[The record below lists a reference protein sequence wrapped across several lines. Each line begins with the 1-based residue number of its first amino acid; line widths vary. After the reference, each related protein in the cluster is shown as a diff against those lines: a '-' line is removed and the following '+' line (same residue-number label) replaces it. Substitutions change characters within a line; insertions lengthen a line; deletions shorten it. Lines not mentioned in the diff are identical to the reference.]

1 MATPYSSPD
10 LYFRLQPV
18 ESHNWE
24 LAGQV
29 LMAKQQ
35 KYDANLAQIENLV
48 QQYVGLDIANKD
60 AKNHLYNNLKTL
72 TSEVDRIASTEDLSN
87 SNATKNITSYIGQ
100 AIDATTI
107 NAVNTTRMK
116 RQYDATWDEIR
127 NKKPELYNNINK
139 AFGESGWEE
148 YVNADKDADVS
159 QYVKHG
165 FAVIPYVDIKGMTD
179 KTMMEYMKLAKDREY
194 SVPIQVQK
202 GVDDKGNPI
211 YETVGFKEYV
221 ETGLNPAVVRN
232 MMQAQLT
239 PEVKQQMAIN
249 AWSNYGEFK
258 GEGAINLKKDYTN
271 YMDSMIEDAENS
283 ISKMELKLTEYG
295 KGSDEEKKIKKD
307 LSDYRTEIGSLKDR
321 KVSTLA
327 SIDNGNFMNAGLEIE
342 SGRFVKQGV
351 GIFGSFYNTYFKGTK
366 ANEIFWKQMDLDQ
379 RQYEFNENLKLKKAE
394 YDLKVDELE
403 YKKEK
408 DLKDEQAFL
417 NTGVTYGAPKQEQDG
432 TAKSSESENVQN
444 VLDLKKASNNI
455 TNDWIKTIDD
465 VIKQEDDSVVKT
477 SAVALR
483 DVYAKELGL
492 KKGTYEN
499 KSITDLRN
507 SYDKYNDKLNKILIE
522 DVGVS
527 SPLSSL
533 NTPNGGNR
541 AQALSEANSRYK
553 TAYSSVNKIR
563 TDERNAVFTDDV
575 VKEVLSSKN
584 DAVVM
589 VNRGGKMVVEKA
601 KDAFKPY
608 INADGSW
615 KSSTTQAQKDAIKRR
630 IQETETVQRLTQIAN
645 LSRGSEENVRKA
657 IESAGLNTN
666 DFTIKKSVE
675 SVRVD
680 GDYLGTSKTENRTV
694 YKAVPKKGSVLYE
707 AYNLDNKSK
716 QTLFNNNWF
725 GENTNIARDSVF
737 SDKIEANRKSARQQA
752 IERHD
757 KIRNSRTA
765 EVMEA
770 TVASKL
776 ANGKPNPMFSEVA
789 NKFNSEKGEFI
800 SFEAGNTISALP
812 NADGSYTFRATVK
825 STKKGEENRTVT
837 MKLTAEEVARSMP
850 TFYNQT
856 TAGSKPSM
864 PINTYEK
871 IGTKKKKVANL
882 SYFRDTEYQQALN
895 ITGNPNTAFAMTPNG
910 AINMIQS
917 VDPIAYQGLSNV
929 FENFGQ
935 KIKEKVS
942 NMNGKYDLSYGFSSD
957 MNSAEVTLMT
967 KDGKPIFTINK
978 ALDAN
983 GSMDSTVKDVE
994 YTPALVINQMIS
1006 ELISL
1011 NYYRTNGDYD
1021 NSAWKLLMGD
1031 MKRK

>member
-1 MATPYSSPD
+1 
-10 LYFRLQPV
+10 
-18 ESHNWE
+18 
-24 LAGQV
+24 
-29 LMAKQQ
+29 MAKQQ

-72 TSEVDRIASTEDLSN
+72 TSEVDRIASSEDLSN

-100 AIDATTI
+100 AIDTTTI

-127 NKKPELYNNINK
+127 QKKPELYNNRNK

-202 GVDDKGNPI
+202 GVDDKGNPV

-307 LSDYRTEIGSLKDR
+307 LSDYRTEIGGLKDR

-366 ANEIFWKQMDLDQ
+366 ANEIFWKQMDLEQ
-379 RQYEFNENLKLKKAE
+379 KQYEFSENLKLRKAE
-394 YDLKVDELE
+394 YDLSVDELE

-417 NTGVTYGAPKQEQDG
+417 NTGVTYGAPAQEQEG

-444 VLDLKKASNNI
+444 VFDLKKATNNI
-455 TNDWIKTIDD
+455 TNDWVKTIDD

-507 SYDKYNDKLNKILIE
+507 SYDKYNAKLNKILIE

-553 TAYSSVNKIR
+553 TAYSSINKIR

-615 KSSTTQAQKDAIKRR
+615 KSSTTQAQKDAIKGR
-630 IQETETVQRLTQIAN
+630 IQETETVQKIGTIRQKDGSI
-645 LSRGSEENVRKA
+645 RGNPGLVTSNIRN
-657 IESAGLNTN
+657 AGLDID
-666 DFTIKKSVE
+666 DFNIVTHPSSGAI
-675 SVRVD
+675 
-680 GDYLGTSKTENRTV
+680 TAT
-694 YKAVPKKGSVLYE
+694 PKKGTE
-707 AYNLDNKSK
+707 AYRILNSVTIIDEASKRRLD
-716 QTLFNNNWF
+716 NNNWV

-737 SDKIEANRKSARQQA
+737 SDKIEANRKSARQEA
-752 IERHD
+752 VNRHD

-825 STKKGEENRTVT
+825 STKKGEENKTVT

-856 TAGSKPSM
+856 TAGSKPAM
-864 PINTYEK
+864 PVHTYEK

-882 SYFRDTEYQQALN
+882 SYFGDTEYQQALN

-917 VDPIAYQGLSNV
+917 VDPVAYQGLSNV

>member
-1 MATPYSSPD
+1 
-10 LYFRLQPV
+10 
-18 ESHNWE
+18 
-24 LAGQV
+24 
-29 LMAKQQ
+29 MAKQQ

-72 TSEVDRIASTEDLSN
+72 TSEVDRIASSEDLSN

-100 AIDATTI
+100 AIDTTTI

-139 AFGESGWEE
+139 AFGEAGWGD

-202 GVDDKGNPI
+202 GVDDKGNPV

-283 ISKMELKLTEYG
+283 VSKMELKLTEYG

-307 LSDYRTEIGSLKDR
+307 LSDYRTEIGGLKDR

-366 ANEIFWKQMDLDQ
+366 ANEIFWKQMDLEQ
-379 RQYEFNENLKLKKAE
+379 KQYEFNENLKLKKAE

-408 DLKDEQAFL
+408 DLRDEQAFL
-417 NTGVTYGAPKQEQDG
+417 NTGVTYGAPAQEQEG
-432 TAKSSESENVQN
+432 TAESSESENVQN
-444 VLDLKKASNNI
+444 VFDLKKATNNI
-455 TNDWIKTIDD
+455 TNDWVKTIDD

-507 SYDKYNDKLNKILIE
+507 SYDKYSDKLNKILIE

-553 TAYSSVNKIR
+553 TAYSSINKIR

-615 KSSTTQAQKDAIKRR
+615 KSSTTQAQKDAIRGR
-630 IQETETVQRLTQIAN
+630 IQDTEKAQKFRALMN
-645 LSRGSEENVRKA
+645 LSGTSEDFVKGQ
-657 IESAGLNTN
+657 IKSYGLDPS
-666 DFTIKKSVE
+666 DFIIKKEDNVNAYGS
-675 SVRVD
+675 
-680 GDYLGTSKTENRTV
+680 T
-694 YKAVPKKGSVLYE
+694 YKAAPRNGSAYDEYQKLSINDKKTVS
-707 AYNLDNKSK
+707 
-716 QTLFNNNWF
+716 NNNWF

-737 SDKIEANRKSARQQA
+737 SDKIEANRKSARQDA
-752 IERHD
+752 VSRHD

-825 STKKGEENRTVT
+825 STKKGEENKTVT

-850 TFYNQT
+850 TFYNKT
-856 TAGSKPSM
+856 TASSKPAM
-864 PINTYEK
+864 PVHTYEK

-882 SYFRDTEYQQALN
+882 SYFGDTEYQQALN

-917 VDPIAYQGLSNV
+917 VDPVAYQGLSNV

>member
-1 MATPYSSPD
+1 
-10 LYFRLQPV
+10 
-18 ESHNWE
+18 
-24 LAGQV
+24 
-29 LMAKQQ
+29 MAKQQ

-72 TSEVDRIASTEDLSN
+72 TSEVDRIASSEDLSN

-100 AIDATTI
+100 AIDTTTI

-139 AFGESGWEE
+139 AFGEAGWED

-202 GVDDKGNPI
+202 GVDDKGNPV

-258 GEGAINLKKDYTN
+258 GEGAINLKKDYAN
-271 YMDSMIEDAENS
+271 YMDSMIEDAEDS
-283 ISKMELKLTEYG
+283 ISKMELKITEYG

-366 ANEIFWKQMDLDQ
+366 ANEIFWKQMDLEQ
-379 RQYEFNENLKLKKAE
+379 KQYEFSENLKLKKAE
-394 YDLKVDELE
+394 YDLKVDEFDLKVDEFE

-408 DLKDEQAFL
+408 DLRDEQAFL
-417 NTGVTYGAPKQEQDG
+417 NTGVTYGAPTQEQEG
-432 TAKSSESENVQN
+432 TAKSSETENVQN
-444 VLDLKKASNNI
+444 VIDLKKASNNI
-455 TNDWIKTIDD
+455 TNDWVKTIDD

-615 KSSTTQAQKDAIKRR
+615 KSSTTQAQKDAIKGR
-630 IQETETVQRLTQIAN
+630 IQDTESLQEIGTI
-645 LSRGSEENVRKA
+645 VRKDGS
-657 IESAGLNTN
+657 IKGESGLVTRNIRNAGLNID
-666 DFTIKKSVE
+666 DFNIVNHPSV
-675 SVRVD
+675 
-680 GDYLGTSKTENRTV
+680 GAFTAT
-694 YKAVPKKGSVLYE
+694 PKKGTE
-707 AYNLDNKSK
+707 AYRILNSVTTIDEASKRRLD
-716 QTLFNNNWF
+716 NNNWF

-737 SDKIEANRKSARQQA
+737 SDKIEANRQSARQQA

-757 KIRNSRTA
+757 KIRNSRTV

-770 TVASKL
+770 TVSSKL
-776 ANGKPNPMFSEVA
+776 ANGKQNPMFSEVA

-850 TFYNQT
+850 TFYSQT
-856 TAGSKPSM
+856 TAGSKPAM
-864 PINTYEK
+864 PVHTYEK

-882 SYFRDTEYQQALN
+882 SYFGDTEYQQALN

-917 VDPIAYQGLSNV
+917 VDPVAYQGLSNV

>member
-1 MATPYSSPD
+1 
-10 LYFRLQPV
+10 
-18 ESHNWE
+18 
-24 LAGQV
+24 
-29 LMAKQQ
+29 MAKQQ

-72 TSEVDRIASTEDLSN
+72 TSEVDRIASSEDLSN

-139 AFGESGWEE
+139 AFGEAGWEE

-202 GVDDKGNPI
+202 GVDDKGNPV

-307 LSDYRTEIGSLKDR
+307 LSDYRTEIGGLKDR

-366 ANEIFWKQMDLDQ
+366 ANEIFWKQMDLEQ
-379 RQYEFNENLKLKKAE
+379 RQYEFSENLKLRKAE
-394 YDLKVDELE
+394 YDLSVDDLE
-403 YKKEK
+403 FRKEK
-408 DLKDEQAFL
+408 ALKDEQAFL

-444 VLDLKKASNNI
+444 VIDLKNASNNI
-455 TNDWIKTIDD
+455 TNDWVKTIDD

-507 SYDKYNDKLNKILIE
+507 SYDKYNNKLNKILIE

-553 TAYSSVNKIR
+553 TTYSSINKIR

-615 KSSTTQAQKDAIKRR
+615 KSSTTQAQKDAIKGR
-630 IQETETVQRLTQIAN
+630 IQDTESLQKIGTIVQKD
-645 LSRGSEENVRKA
+645 GSIKGNSGLVTSNIRN
-657 IESAGLNTN
+657 AGLNID
-666 DFTIKKSVE
+666 DFNIVNHPS
-675 SVRVD
+675 S
-680 GDYLGTSKTENRTV
+680 G
-694 YKAVPKKGSVLYE
+694 AVTATPKKGTE
-707 AYNLDNKSK
+707 AYRILNSVTTIDEASKRRLD
-716 QTLFNNNWF
+716 NNNWV
-725 GENTNIARDSVF
+725 GENTNIARDNVF
-737 SDKIEANRKSARQQA
+737 SDKIKANRQSARQQA

-850 TFYNQT
+850 TFYSQT
-856 TAGSKPSM
+856 TAGSKPAM
-864 PINTYEK
+864 PIHTYEK

-882 SYFRDTEYQQALN
+882 SYFGDTEYQQALN

-917 VDPIAYQGLSNV
+917 VDPVAYQGLSNV

>member
-72 TSEVDRIASTEDLSN
+72 TSEVDRIASSEDLSN

-127 NKKPELYNNINK
+127 NKKPELYNNNNK
-139 AFGESGWEE
+139 SFGEAGWED

-165 FAVIPYVDIKGMTD
+165 FSVIPYVDIKGMTD

-202 GVDDKGNPI
+202 GVDDKGNPV

-307 LSDYRTEIGSLKDR
+307 LSDYRTEIGGLKDR

-366 ANEIFWKQMDLDQ
+366 ANEIFWKQMDLEQ
-379 RQYEFNENLKLKKAE
+379 KQYEFSENLKLKKDE
-394 YDLKVDELE
+394 YDLKVDEFE

-408 DLKDEQAFL
+408 ALKDEQAFL
-417 NTGVTYGAPKQEQDG
+417 NTGVTYGAPAQEQEG
-432 TAKSSESENVQN
+432 TVKSSETENVQN
-444 VLDLKKASNNI
+444 VIDLKNATNNI
-455 TNDWIKTIDD
+455 TNDWVKTIDD

-507 SYDKYNDKLNKILIE
+507 SYDKYNNKLNKILIE

-553 TAYSSVNKIR
+553 TAYSSINKIR

-615 KSSTTQAQKDAIKRR
+615 KSSTTQAQKDAIKGR
-630 IQETETVQRLTQIAN
+630 IQDTESLQKIGAIVQKD
-645 LSRGSEENVRKA
+645 GSIKGNSGLVTSNIRN
-657 IESAGLNTN
+657 AGLSID
-666 DFTIKKSVE
+666 DFNIVNHPS
-675 SVRVD
+675 S
-680 GDYLGTSKTENRTV
+680 G
-694 YKAVPKKGSVLYE
+694 AVTATPKKGTE
-707 AYNLDNKSK
+707 AYRILNSVTTIDEASKRRLD
-716 QTLFNNNWF
+716 NNNWV

-737 SDKIEANRKSARQQA
+737 SDKIEANRKSARQDA
-752 IERHD
+752 VNRHD

-856 TAGSKPSM
+856 TAGSKPAM
-864 PINTYEK
+864 PIHTYEK

-882 SYFRDTEYQQALN
+882 SYFGDTEYQQALN

-917 VDPIAYQGLSNV
+917 VDPVAYQGLSNV

>member
-1 MATPYSSPD
+1 
-10 LYFRLQPV
+10 
-18 ESHNWE
+18 
-24 LAGQV
+24 
-29 LMAKQQ
+29 MAKQQ

-72 TSEVDRIASTEDLSN
+72 TSEVDRIASSEDLSN
-87 SNATKNITSYIGQ
+87 SNVTKNITSYIGQ
-100 AIDATTI
+100 AIDTTTI

-127 NKKPELYNNINK
+127 QKKPELYNNINK

-202 GVDDKGNPI
+202 GVDDKGNPV

-366 ANEIFWKQMDLDQ
+366 ANEIFWKQMDLEQ
-379 RQYEFNENLKLKKAE
+379 KQYEFSENLKLRKAE
-394 YDLKVDELE
+394 YDLSVDDLE
-403 YKKEK
+403 FRKEK
-408 DLKDEQAFL
+408 ALKDEQAFL
-417 NTGVTYGAPKQEQDG
+417 NTGVTYGAPAQEQDG

-455 TNDWIKTIDD
+455 TNDWVKTIDD

-507 SYDKYNDKLNKILIE
+507 SYDKYNAKLNKILIE

-615 KSSTTQAQKDAIKRR
+615 KSSTTQAQKDAIKGR
-630 IQETETVQRLTQIAN
+630 IQETEAVQ
-645 LSRGSEENVRKA
+645 
-657 IESAGLNTN
+657 
-666 DFTIKKSVE
+666 
-675 SVRVD
+675 
-680 GDYLGTSKTENRTV
+680 
-694 YKAVPKKGSVLYE
+694 
-707 AYNLDNKSK
+707 
-716 QTLFNNNWF
+716 
-725 GENTNIARDSVF
+725 
-737 SDKIEANRKSARQQA
+737 
-752 IERHD
+752 
-757 KIRNSRTA
+757 
-765 EVMEA
+765 
-770 TVASKL
+770 
-776 ANGKPNPMFSEVA
+776 
-789 NKFNSEKGEFI
+789 
-800 SFEAGNTISALP
+800 
-812 NADGSYTFRATVK
+812 
-825 STKKGEENRTVT
+825 
-837 MKLTAEEVARSMP
+837 
-850 TFYNQT
+850 
-856 TAGSKPSM
+856 
-864 PINTYEK
+864 K
-871 IGTKKKKVANL
+871 IGNCLT
-882 SYFRDTEYQQALN
+882 S
-895 ITGNPNTAFAMTPNG
+895 
-910 AINMIQS
+910 
-917 VDPIAYQGLSNV
+917 
-929 FENFGQ
+929 
-935 KIKEKVS
+935 
-942 NMNGKYDLSYGFSSD
+942 
-957 MNSAEVTLMT
+957 
-967 KDGKPIFTINK
+967 
-978 ALDAN
+978 
-983 GSMDSTVKDVE
+983 
-994 YTPALVINQMIS
+994 
-1006 ELISL
+1006 
-1011 NYYRTNGDYD
+1011 
-1021 NSAWKLLMGD
+1021 
-1031 MKRK
+1031 

>member
-1 MATPYSSPD
+1 
-10 LYFRLQPV
+10 
-18 ESHNWE
+18 
-24 LAGQV
+24 
-29 LMAKQQ
+29 MAKQQ

-72 TSEVDRIASTEDLSN
+72 TSEVDRIASSEDLSN

-202 GVDDKGNPI
+202 GVDDKGNPV

-307 LSDYRTEIGSLKDR
+307 LSDYRTEIGGLKDR

-366 ANEIFWKQMDLDQ
+366 ANEIFWKQMDLEQ
-379 RQYEFNENLKLKKAE
+379 KQYEFSENLKLRKAE
-394 YDLKVDELE
+394 YDLGVEDLE
-403 YKKEK
+403 FRKEK
-408 DLKDEQAFL
+408 ALKDEQAFL
-417 NTGVTYGAPKQEQDG
+417 NTGVTYGAPAQEQEG

-444 VLDLKKASNNI
+444 VFDLKKATNNI
-455 TNDWIKTIDD
+455 TNDWVKTIDD

-507 SYDKYNDKLNKILIE
+507 SYDKYSDKLNKILIE

-553 TAYSSVNKIR
+553 TAYSSINKIR
-563 TDERNAVFTDDV
+563 TDERNAVFTDGV

-615 KSSTTQAQKDAIKRR
+615 KSSTTQAQKDAIRGR
-630 IQETETVQRLTQIAN
+630 IQDTEKVQRDG
-645 LSRGSEENVRKA
+645 RGYISGSINQVINK
-657 IESAGLNTN
+657 IESKGYKEGDFNFTRNGNTVIA
-666 DFTIKKSVE
+666 T
-675 SVRVD
+675 
-680 GDYLGTSKTENRTV
+680 
-694 YKAVPKKGSVLYE
+694 PKKGTQ
-707 AYNLDNKSK
+707 AYKDSEEVGALSREDREK
-716 QTLFNNNWF
+716 LFNNNWF

-737 SDKIEANRKSARQQA
+737 SDKIEANRKSARQDA
-752 IERHD
+752 VSRHD

-776 ANGKPNPMFSEVA
+776 DNGKSNPMFSEVA

-825 STKKGEENRTVT
+825 STKKGEENKTVT

-856 TAGSKPSM
+856 TAGSKPAM
-864 PINTYEK
+864 PVHTYEK

-882 SYFRDTEYQQALN
+882 SYFGDTEYQQALN

-917 VDPIAYQGLSNV
+917 VDPVAYQGLSNV

>member
-72 TSEVDRIASTEDLSN
+72 TSEVDRIASSEDLSN

-100 AIDATTI
+100 AIDTTTI

-127 NKKPELYNNINK
+127 QKKPELYNNRNK

-283 ISKMELKLTEYG
+283 ISKIELKLTEYG

-366 ANEIFWKQMDLDQ
+366 ANEIFWKQMDLEQ
-379 RQYEFNENLKLKKAE
+379 KQYEFSENLKLKKAE
-394 YDLKVDELE
+394 YDLKVDDLE
-403 YKKEK
+403 FRKEK
-408 DLKDEQAFL
+408 ALKDEQAFL

-455 TNDWIKTIDD
+455 TNDWVKTIDD

-507 SYDKYNDKLNKILIE
+507 SYDRYNDKLNKILIE

-553 TAYSSVNKIR
+553 TAYSSINKIR

-601 KDAFKPY
+601 KDAFKDFV
-608 INADGSW
+608 NSDGSW
-615 KSSTTQAQKDAIKRR
+615 KPTTTEAQKDAIRGR
-630 IQETETVQRLTQIAN
+630 IQDTEKVQEFRTLMN
-645 LSRGSEENVRKA
+645 LSGTSEDFVKGQ
-657 IESAGLNTN
+657 IKSYGLNPS
-666 DFTIKKSVE
+666 DFIIKKEDNVNAYGS
-675 SVRVD
+675 
-680 GDYLGTSKTENRTV
+680 T
-694 YKAVPKKGSVLYE
+694 YKAVPRNGTAYDEYQKLSINDKKTVS
-707 AYNLDNKSK
+707 
-716 QTLFNNNWF
+716 NNNWF
-725 GENTNIARDSVF
+725 GEDTNIARDSVF
-737 SDKIEANRKSARQQA
+737 SDKIKANRQSARQEA
-752 IERHD
+752 ASRHD

-800 SFEAGNTISALP
+800 SFGAGNTISALP

-837 MKLTAEEVARSMP
+837 MKLTVEEVARSMP
-850 TFYNQT
+850 TFYSQT
-856 TAGSKPSM
+856 TAGSKPAM
-864 PINTYEK
+864 PIHTYEK

-882 SYFRDTEYQQALN
+882 SYFGDTEYQQALN

-917 VDPIAYQGLSNV
+917 VDPVAYQGLSNV

>member
-1 MATPYSSPD
+1 
-10 LYFRLQPV
+10 
-18 ESHNWE
+18 
-24 LAGQV
+24 
-29 LMAKQQ
+29 MAKQQ

-72 TSEVDRIASTEDLSN
+72 TSEVDRIASSEDLSN

-100 AIDATTI
+100 AIDTTTI

-127 NKKPELYNNINK
+127 NKKPELYNNRNK

-202 GVDDKGNPI
+202 GVDDKGNPV

-307 LSDYRTEIGSLKDR
+307 LSDYRTEIGGLKDR

-366 ANEIFWKQMDLDQ
+366 ANEIFWKQMDLEQ
-379 RQYEFNENLKLKKAE
+379 KQYEFSENLKLRKAE
-394 YDLKVDELE
+394 YDLSVDDLE
-403 YKKEK
+403 FRKEK
-408 DLKDEQAFL
+408 ALKDEQAFL
-417 NTGVTYGAPKQEQDG
+417 NTGVTYGAPAQEQDG

-444 VLDLKKASNNI
+444 VFDLKKATNNI
-455 TNDWIKTIDD
+455 TNDWVKTIDD

-507 SYDKYNDKLNKILIE
+507 SYDKYSDKLNKILIE

-553 TAYSSVNKIR
+553 TAYSSINKIR
-563 TDERNAVFTDDV
+563 TDERNAVFTDGV

-589 VNRGGKMVVEKA
+589 VNRDGKMVVEKA

-608 INADGSW
+608 IKADGSW
-615 KSSTTQAQKDAIKRR
+615 KSSTTQAQKDAIKGR
-630 IQETETVQRLTQIAN
+630 IQDTEALQKIGTIRQKD
-645 LSRGSEENVRKA
+645 GSIKGNSGLVTSNIRN
-657 IESAGLNTN
+657 AGLDIG
-666 DFTIKKSVE
+666 DFNIVTHPSSGAI
-675 SVRVD
+675 
-680 GDYLGTSKTENRTV
+680 TAT
-694 YKAVPKKGSVLYE
+694 PKKGTE
-707 AYNLDNKSK
+707 AYRILNSVTTIDEASKRRLD
-716 QTLFNNNWF
+716 NNNWV

-737 SDKIEANRKSARQQA
+737 SDKIEANRKSARQDA
-752 IERHD
+752 VSRHD

-825 STKKGEENRTVT
+825 STKKGEENKTVT
-837 MKLTAEEVARSMP
+837 MKITAEEVARSMP
-850 TFYNQT
+850 TFYSQT
-856 TAGSKPSM
+856 TAGSKPAM
-864 PINTYEK
+864 PVHTYEK

-882 SYFRDTEYQQALN
+882 SYFGDTEYQQALN

-917 VDPIAYQGLSNV
+917 VDPVAYQGLSNV

>member
-1 MATPYSSPD
+1 
-10 LYFRLQPV
+10 
-18 ESHNWE
+18 
-24 LAGQV
+24 
-29 LMAKQQ
+29 MAKQQ

-139 AFGESGWEE
+139 AFGEAGWEE

-202 GVDDKGNPI
+202 GVDDKGNPV

-307 LSDYRTEIGSLKDR
+307 LSDYRTEIGGLKDR

-342 SGRFVKQGV
+342 SGRFIKQGV

-366 ANEIFWKQMDLDQ
+366 ANEIFWKQMDLEQ
-379 RQYEFNENLKLKKAE
+379 RQYEFSENLKLRKAE
-394 YDLKVDELE
+394 YDLSVDDLE
-403 YKKEK
+403 FRKEK
-408 DLKDEQAFL
+408 ALKDEQAFL

-444 VLDLKKASNNI
+444 VIDLKNASNNI
-455 TNDWIKTIDD
+455 TNDWVKTIDD

-507 SYDKYNDKLNKILIE
+507 SYDKYNNKLNKILIE

-553 TAYSSVNKIR
+553 TAYSSINKIR

-615 KSSTTQAQKDAIKRR
+615 KSSTTQAQKDAIKGR
-630 IQETETVQRLTQIAN
+630 IQDTESLQKIGTIVQKD
-645 LSRGSEENVRKA
+645 GSIKGNSGLVTSNIRN
-657 IESAGLNTN
+657 AGLNID
-666 DFTIKKSVE
+666 DFNIVNHPS
-675 SVRVD
+675 S
-680 GDYLGTSKTENRTV
+680 G
-694 YKAVPKKGSVLYE
+694 AVTATPKKGTE
-707 AYNLDNKSK
+707 AYRILNSVTTIDEASKRRLD
-716 QTLFNNNWF
+716 NNNWV
-725 GENTNIARDSVF
+725 GENTNIARDNVF
-737 SDKIEANRKSARQQA
+737 SDKIKANRQSARQQA

-850 TFYNQT
+850 TFYSQT
-856 TAGSKPSM
+856 TAGSKPAM
-864 PINTYEK
+864 PIHTYEK

-882 SYFRDTEYQQALN
+882 SYFGDTEYQQALN

-917 VDPIAYQGLSNV
+917 VDPVAYQGLSNV

>member
-87 SNATKNITSYIGQ
+87 NNATKNITSYIGQ

-127 NKKPELYNNINK
+127 NKKPELYNNKNK
-139 AFGESGWEE
+139 AFGEAGWEE

-202 GVDDKGNPI
+202 GVDDKGNPV

-307 LSDYRTEIGSLKDR
+307 LSDYRTEIGGLKDR

-366 ANEIFWKQMDLDQ
+366 ANEIFWKQMDLEQ
-379 RQYEFNENLKLKKAE
+379 KQYEFSENLKLRKAE
-394 YDLKVDELE
+394 YDLSVDDLE
-403 YKKEK
+403 FRKEK
-408 DLKDEQAFL
+408 ALKDEQAFL
-417 NTGVTYGAPKQEQDG
+417 NTGVTYGAPAQEQEG
-432 TAKSSESENVQN
+432 TVKSSETENVQN
-444 VLDLKKASNNI
+444 VIDLKNATNNI
-455 TNDWIKTIDD
+455 TNDWVKTIDD

-553 TAYSSVNKIR
+553 TAYSSINKIR

-615 KSSTTQAQKDAIKRR
+615 KSSTTQAQKDAIKGR
-630 IQETETVQRLTQIAN
+630 IQDTESLQKIGAIVQKD
-645 LSRGSEENVRKA
+645 GSIKGNSGLVTSNIRN
-657 IESAGLNTN
+657 AGLSID
-666 DFTIKKSVE
+666 DFNIVNHPS
-675 SVRVD
+675 S
-680 GDYLGTSKTENRTV
+680 G
-694 YKAVPKKGSVLYE
+694 AVTATPKKGTE
-707 AYNLDNKSK
+707 AYRILNSVTTIDEASKRRLD
-716 QTLFNNNWF
+716 NNNWF

-737 SDKIEANRKSARQQA
+737 SDKIEANRKSARQDA
-752 IERHD
+752 VNRHD

-856 TAGSKPSM
+856 TVGSKPAM
-864 PINTYEK
+864 PVHTYEK

-882 SYFRDTEYQQALN
+882 SYFGDTEYQQALN

-917 VDPIAYQGLSNV
+917 VDPVAYQGLSNV

>member
-72 TSEVDRIASTEDLSN
+72 TSEVDRIASSEDLSN

-127 NKKPELYNNINK
+127 NKKPELYNNNNK
-139 AFGESGWEE
+139 AFGEAGWED

-159 QYVKHG
+159 QYVKNG
-165 FAVIPYVDIKGMTD
+165 FSVIPYVDIKGMTD

-202 GVDDKGNPI
+202 GVDDKGNPV

-307 LSDYRTEIGSLKDR
+307 LSDYRTEIGGLKDR

-366 ANEIFWKQMDLDQ
+366 ANEIFWKQMDLEQ
-379 RQYEFNENLKLKKAE
+379 KQYEFSENLKLRKAE
-394 YDLKVDELE
+394 YDLSVDDLE
-403 YKKEK
+403 FRKEK
-408 DLKDEQAFL
+408 ALKDEQAFL
-417 NTGVTYGAPKQEQDG
+417 NTGVTYGAPAQEQEG

-444 VLDLKKASNNI
+444 VFDLKKATNNI
-455 TNDWIKTIDD
+455 TNDWVKTIDD

-507 SYDKYNDKLNKILIE
+507 SYDRYNDKLNKILIE

-615 KSSTTQAQKDAIKRR
+615 KSSTTQAQKDAIKGR
-630 IQETETVQRLTQIAN
+630 IQETETVQKIGTIRQKD
-645 LSRGSEENVRKA
+645 GSIKGNSGLVTSNIRN
-657 IESAGLNTN
+657 AGLDIG
-666 DFTIKKSVE
+666 DFNIVTHPSSGAI
-675 SVRVD
+675 
-680 GDYLGTSKTENRTV
+680 TAT
-694 YKAVPKKGSVLYE
+694 PKKGTE
-707 AYNLDNKSK
+707 AYRILNSVTTIDEASKRRLD
-716 QTLFNNNWF
+716 NNNWV

-737 SDKIEANRKSARQQA
+737 SDKIEANRKSARQDA
-752 IERHD
+752 VSRHD

-825 STKKGEENRTVT
+825 STKKGEENKTVT

-850 TFYNQT
+850 TFYNKT
-856 TAGSKPSM
+856 TAGSKPAM
-864 PINTYEK
+864 PVHTYEK

-882 SYFRDTEYQQALN
+882 SYFGDTEYQQALN

-917 VDPIAYQGLSNV
+917 VDPVAYQGLSNV

>member
-1 MATPYSSPD
+1 
-10 LYFRLQPV
+10 
-18 ESHNWE
+18 
-24 LAGQV
+24 
-29 LMAKQQ
+29 MAKQQ

-148 YVNADKDADVS
+148 YVNADKGADVS

-239 PEVKQQMAIN
+239 PEVKQQMTIN
-249 AWSNYGEFK
+249 AWSNYGGFK

-283 ISKMELKLTEYG
+283 ISKIELKLTEYG

-307 LSDYRTEIGSLKDR
+307 LSDYRTEIGGLKDR

-366 ANEIFWKQMDLDQ
+366 ANEIFWKQMDLEQ
-379 RQYEFNENLKLKKAE
+379 KQYEFSENLKLRKAE
-394 YDLKVDELE
+394 YDLSVDELE

-417 NTGVTYGAPKQEQDG
+417 NTGVTYGAPAQEQEG

-444 VLDLKKASNNI
+444 VFDLKKATNNI
-455 TNDWIKTIDD
+455 TNDWVKTIDD

-507 SYDKYNDKLNKILIE
+507 SYDKYNAKLNKILIE

-553 TAYSSVNKIR
+553 TAYSSINKIR

-615 KSSTTQAQKDAIKRR
+615 KSSTTQAQKDAIRGR
-630 IQETETVQRLTQIAN
+630 IQDTEKVQRDG
-645 LSRGSEENVRKA
+645 RGYISGSINQVINK
-657 IESAGLNTN
+657 IESKGYKEGDFNFTRNGNTVIA
-666 DFTIKKSVE
+666 T
-675 SVRVD
+675 
-680 GDYLGTSKTENRTV
+680 
-694 YKAVPKKGSVLYE
+694 PKKGTQ
-707 AYNLDNKSK
+707 AYKDSEEVGALSREDREK
-716 QTLFNNNWF
+716 LFNNNWF
-725 GENTNIARDSVF
+725 GENTNISRDSVF
-737 SDKIEANRKSARQQA
+737 SDKIEANRQSARQDA
-752 IERHD
+752 VSRHD

-770 TVASKL
+770 TVSSKL
-776 ANGKPNPMFSEVA
+776 ANGKSNPMFSEVA

-825 STKKGEENRTVT
+825 STKKGEENKTVT

-856 TAGSKPSM
+856 TAGSKPAM
-864 PINTYEK
+864 PIHTYEK

-882 SYFRDTEYQQALN
+882 SYFGDTEYQQALN

-917 VDPIAYQGLSNV
+917 VDPVAYQGLSNV

>member
-1 MATPYSSPD
+1 
-10 LYFRLQPV
+10 
-18 ESHNWE
+18 
-24 LAGQV
+24 
-29 LMAKQQ
+29 MAKQQ

-72 TSEVDRIASTEDLSN
+72 TSEVDRIASSEDLSN

-100 AIDATTI
+100 AIDTTTI

-159 QYVKHG
+159 KYVKHG

-202 GVDDKGNPI
+202 GVDDKGNPV

-307 LSDYRTEIGSLKDR
+307 LSDYRTEIGGLKDR

-366 ANEIFWKQMDLDQ
+366 ANEIFWKQMDLEQ
-379 RQYEFNENLKLKKAE
+379 KQYEFSENLKLRKAE
-394 YDLKVDELE
+394 YDLSVDEFE

-417 NTGVTYGAPKQEQDG
+417 NTGVTYGAPVQEQEG
-432 TAKSSESENVQN
+432 TAKSSETENVQN
-444 VLDLKKASNNI
+444 VFDLKKATNNI
-455 TNDWIKTIDD
+455 TNDWIKTIDG

-507 SYDKYNDKLNKILIE
+507 SYDKYSDKLNKILIE

-553 TAYSSVNKIR
+553 TAYSSINKIR

-615 KSSTTQAQKDAIKRR
+615 KSSTTQAQKDAIKGR
-630 IQETETVQRLTQIAN
+630 IQETETVQKIGTIRQKD
-645 LSRGSEENVRKA
+645 GSIKGNSGLVTSNIRN
-657 IESAGLNTN
+657 AGLDIG
-666 DFTIKKSVE
+666 DFNIVTHPSSGAI
-675 SVRVD
+675 
-680 GDYLGTSKTENRTV
+680 TAT
-694 YKAVPKKGSVLYE
+694 PKKGTE
-707 AYNLDNKSK
+707 AYRILNSVTTIDEASKRRLD
-716 QTLFNNNWF
+716 NNNWV

-737 SDKIEANRKSARQQA
+737 SDKIEANRKSARQDA
-752 IERHD
+752 VSRHD

-800 SFEAGNTISALP
+800 SFGAGNTISALP

-825 STKKGEENRTVT
+825 STKKGEENKTVT

-856 TAGSKPSM
+856 TAGSKPAM
-864 PINTYEK
+864 PVHTYEK

-882 SYFRDTEYQQALN
+882 SYFGDTEYQQALN

-917 VDPIAYQGLSNV
+917 VDPVAYQGLSNV

>member
-1 MATPYSSPD
+1 
-10 LYFRLQPV
+10 
-18 ESHNWE
+18 
-24 LAGQV
+24 
-29 LMAKQQ
+29 MAKQQ

-100 AIDATTI
+100 AVDATTI

-202 GVDDKGNPI
+202 GVDDKGNPV

-307 LSDYRTEIGSLKDR
+307 LSDYRTEIGGLKDR

-379 RQYEFNENLKLKKAE
+379 RQYEFNENLKLRKAE
-394 YDLKVDELE
+394 YDLSVDDLE
-403 YKKEK
+403 FRKEK
-408 DLKDEQAFL
+408 ALKDEQAFL
-417 NTGVTYGAPKQEQDG
+417 NTGVTYGAPAQEQEG

-455 TNDWIKTIDD
+455 TNDWVKTIDD

-507 SYDKYNDKLNKILIE
+507 SYDKYSDKLNKILIE

-553 TAYSSVNKIR
+553 TAYSSINKIR

-615 KSSTTQAQKDAIKRR
+615 KSSTTQAQKDAIKGR
-630 IQETETVQRLTQIAN
+630 IQETEIVQKIGTIRQKD
-645 LSRGSEENVRKA
+645 GSIKGNSGLVTSNIRN
-657 IESAGLNTN
+657 AGLDIG
-666 DFTIKKSVE
+666 DFNIVTHPSSGAI
-675 SVRVD
+675 
-680 GDYLGTSKTENRTV
+680 TAT
-694 YKAVPKKGSVLYE
+694 PKKGTE
-707 AYNLDNKSK
+707 AYRILNSVTTIDEASKRRLD
-716 QTLFNNNWF
+716 NNNWF
-725 GENTNIARDSVF
+725 GENTNIARDRVF
-737 SDKIEANRKSARQQA
+737 SDKIEANRKSARQDA
-752 IERHD
+752 VSRHD

-770 TVASKL
+770 TVSSKL

-856 TAGSKPSM
+856 TAGSKPAM
-864 PINTYEK
+864 PVHTYEK

-882 SYFRDTEYQQALN
+882 SYFGDTEYQQALN

-917 VDPIAYQGLSNV
+917 VDPIAYQGLSKV

>member
-1 MATPYSSPD
+1 
-10 LYFRLQPV
+10 
-18 ESHNWE
+18 
-24 LAGQV
+24 
-29 LMAKQQ
+29 MAKQQ

-72 TSEVDRIASTEDLSN
+72 TSEVDRIASSEDLSN

-202 GVDDKGNPI
+202 GVDDKGNPV

-221 ETGLNPAVVRN
+221 ETGLNPVVVKS

-307 LSDYRTEIGSLKDR
+307 LSDYRTEIGGLKDR

-366 ANEIFWKQMDLDQ
+366 ANEIFWKQMDLEQ
-379 RQYEFNENLKLKKAE
+379 KQYEFSENLKLRKAE
-394 YDLKVDELE
+394 YDLGVEDLE
-403 YKKEK
+403 FRKEK

-417 NTGVTYGAPKQEQDG
+417 NTGVTYGAPAQEQEG

-455 TNDWIKTIDD
+455 TNDWVKTIDD

-615 KSSTTQAQKDAIKRR
+615 KSSTTQAQKDAIKGR
-630 IQETETVQRLTQIAN
+630 IQDTESLQKIGTIVQKD
-645 LSRGSEENVRKA
+645 GSIKGNSGLVTSNIRN
-657 IESAGLNTN
+657 AGLNID
-666 DFTIKKSVE
+666 DFNIVNHPS
-675 SVRVD
+675 S
-680 GDYLGTSKTENRTV
+680 G
-694 YKAVPKKGSVLYE
+694 AVTATPKKGTE
-707 AYNLDNKSK
+707 AYRILNSVTTIDEASKRRLD
-716 QTLFNNNWF
+716 NNNWV

-737 SDKIEANRKSARQQA
+737 SDKIEANRKSARQDA
-752 IERHD
+752 VSRHD

-770 TVASKL
+770 TVSSKL

-825 STKKGEENRTVT
+825 STKKGEENKTVT

-850 TFYNQT
+850 TFYSQT
-856 TAGSKPSM
+856 TAGSKPAM
-864 PINTYEK
+864 PVHTYEK

-882 SYFRDTEYQQALN
+882 SYFGDTEYQQALN

-917 VDPIAYQGLSNV
+917 VDPVAYQGLSNV

>member
-72 TSEVDRIASTEDLSN
+72 TSEVDRIASSEDLSN

-148 YVNADKDADVS
+148 YVNADKNTDVS

-202 GVDDKGNPI
+202 GVDDKGNPV

-307 LSDYRTEIGSLKDR
+307 LSDYRTEIGGLKDR

-366 ANEIFWKQMDLDQ
+366 ANEIFWKQMDLEQ
-379 RQYEFNENLKLKKAE
+379 KQYEFNENLKLKKAE
-394 YDLKVDELE
+394 YDLKVDEFE

-408 DLKDEQAFL
+408 DLRDEQAFL
-417 NTGVTYGAPKQEQDG
+417 NTGVTYGAPTQEQEG
-432 TAKSSESENVQN
+432 TVKSSETENVQN
-444 VLDLKKASNNI
+444 VIDLKNATNNI
-455 TNDWIKTIDD
+455 TNDWVKTIDD

-522 DVGVS
+522 DVRVS

-553 TAYSSVNKIR
+553 TAYSSINKIR

-615 KSSTTQAQKDAIKRR
+615 KSSTTQAQKDAIKNR
-630 IQETETVQRLTQIAN
+630 IQETEIVQRLTQIAN
-645 LSRGSEENVRKA
+645 LSRNSE
-657 IESAGLNTN
+657 
-666 DFTIKKSVE
+666 E
-675 SVRVD
+675 SVR
-680 GDYLGTSKTENRTV
+680 
-694 YKAVPKKGSVLYE
+694 
-707 AYNLDNKSK
+707 
-716 QTLFNNNWF
+716 
-725 GENTNIARDSVF
+725 
-737 SDKIEANRKSARQQA
+737 
-752 IERHD
+752 
-757 KIRNSRTA
+757 
-765 EVMEA
+765 
-770 TVASKL
+770 
-776 ANGKPNPMFSEVA
+776 
-789 NKFNSEKGEFI
+789 
-800 SFEAGNTISALP
+800 
-812 NADGSYTFRATVK
+812 
-825 STKKGEENRTVT
+825 
-837 MKLTAEEVARSMP
+837 
-850 TFYNQT
+850 
-856 TAGSKPSM
+856 
-864 PINTYEK
+864 
-871 IGTKKKKVANL
+871 
-882 SYFRDTEYQQALN
+882 
-895 ITGNPNTAFAMTPNG
+895 
-910 AINMIQS
+910 
-917 VDPIAYQGLSNV
+917 
-929 FENFGQ
+929 
-935 KIKEKVS
+935 
-942 NMNGKYDLSYGFSSD
+942 
-957 MNSAEVTLMT
+957 
-967 KDGKPIFTINK
+967 
-978 ALDAN
+978 
-983 GSMDSTVKDVE
+983 
-994 YTPALVINQMIS
+994 
-1006 ELISL
+1006 
-1011 NYYRTNGDYD
+1011 
-1021 NSAWKLLMGD
+1021 
-1031 MKRK
+1031 

>member
-72 TSEVDRIASTEDLSN
+72 TSEVDRIASSEDLSN

-100 AIDATTI
+100 AIDTTTI

-139 AFGESGWEE
+139 AFGESGWKE

-202 GVDDKGNPI
+202 GVDDKGNPV

-307 LSDYRTEIGSLKDR
+307 LSDYRTEIGGLKDR

-366 ANEIFWKQMDLDQ
+366 ANEIFWKQMDLEQ
-379 RQYEFNENLKLKKAE
+379 KQYEFNENLKLKKAE

-417 NTGVTYGAPKQEQDG
+417 NTGVTYGAPAQEQEG

-444 VLDLKKASNNI
+444 VFDLKKATNNI
-455 TNDWIKTIDD
+455 TNDWVKTIDD

-507 SYDKYNDKLNKILIE
+507 SYDKYNGKLNKILIE

-553 TAYSSVNKIR
+553 TAYSSINKIR

-615 KSSTTQAQKDAIKRR
+615 KSSTTQAQKDAIRGR
-630 IQETETVQRLTQIAN
+630 IQDTEKVQKFRALMN
-645 LSRGSEENVRKA
+645 LSGTSEDFVKGQ
-657 IESAGLNTN
+657 IKSYGLDPS
-666 DFTIKKSVE
+666 DFIIKKEDNVNAYGS
-675 SVRVD
+675 
-680 GDYLGTSKTENRTV
+680 T
-694 YKAVPKKGSVLYE
+694 YKAAPRNGSAYDEYQKLSINDKKTVS
-707 AYNLDNKSK
+707 
-716 QTLFNNNWF
+716 NNNWF
-725 GENTNIARDSVF
+725 GENTNIARDNVF
-737 SDKIEANRKSARQQA
+737 SDKIEANRKSARQDA
-752 IERHD
+752 VSRHD

-825 STKKGEENRTVT
+825 STKKGEENKTVT
-837 MKLTAEEVARSMP
+837 MKITAEEVARSMP

-856 TAGSKPSM
+856 TASSKPAM
-864 PINTYEK
+864 PVHTYEK

-882 SYFRDTEYQQALN
+882 SYFGDTEYQQALN

-917 VDPIAYQGLSNV
+917 VDPVAYQGLSNV

>member
-1 MATPYSSPD
+1 
-10 LYFRLQPV
+10 
-18 ESHNWE
+18 
-24 LAGQV
+24 
-29 LMAKQQ
+29 MAKQQ

-72 TSEVDRIASTEDLSN
+72 TSEVDRIASSEDLSN

-139 AFGESGWEE
+139 AFGEAGWEE

-202 GVDDKGNPI
+202 GVDDKGNPV

-307 LSDYRTEIGSLKDR
+307 LSDYRTEIGGLKDR

-366 ANEIFWKQMDLDQ
+366 ANEIFWKQMDLEQ
-379 RQYEFNENLKLKKAE
+379 RQYEFSENLKLRKAE
-394 YDLKVDELE
+394 YDLSVDDLE
-403 YKKEK
+403 FRKEK
-408 DLKDEQAFL
+408 ALKDEQAFL

-444 VLDLKKASNNI
+444 VIDLKNASNNI
-455 TNDWIKTIDD
+455 TNDWVKTIDD

-507 SYDKYNDKLNKILIE
+507 SYDKYNNKLNKILIE

-575 VKEVLSSKN
+575 VKEILSSKN

-615 KSSTTQAQKDAIKRR
+615 KSSTTQAQKDAIKGR
-630 IQETETVQRLTQIAN
+630 IQDTESLQKIGTIVQKD
-645 LSRGSEENVRKA
+645 GSIKGNSGLVTSNIRN
-657 IESAGLNTN
+657 AGLNID
-666 DFTIKKSVE
+666 DFNIVNHPS
-675 SVRVD
+675 S
-680 GDYLGTSKTENRTV
+680 G
-694 YKAVPKKGSVLYE
+694 AVTATPKKGTE
-707 AYNLDNKSK
+707 AYRILNSVTTIDEASKRRLD
-716 QTLFNNNWF
+716 NNNWV
-725 GENTNIARDSVF
+725 GENTNIARDNVF
-737 SDKIEANRKSARQQA
+737 SDKIKANRQSARQQA

-850 TFYNQT
+850 TFYSQT
-856 TAGSKPSM
+856 TAGSKPAM
-864 PINTYEK
+864 PIHTYEK

-882 SYFRDTEYQQALN
+882 SYFGDTEYQQALN

-917 VDPIAYQGLSNV
+917 VDPVAYQGLSNV

>member
-1 MATPYSSPD
+1 
-10 LYFRLQPV
+10 
-18 ESHNWE
+18 
-24 LAGQV
+24 
-29 LMAKQQ
+29 MAKQQ

-72 TSEVDRIASTEDLSN
+72 TSEVDRIASSEDLSN

-100 AIDATTI
+100 AIDTTTI

-139 AFGESGWEE
+139 AFGEAGWEE
-148 YVNADKDADVS
+148 YVNADKDVDVS

-366 ANEIFWKQMDLDQ
+366 ANEIFWKQMDLEQ
-379 RQYEFNENLKLKKAE
+379 RQYEFSENLKLRKDE
-394 YDLKVDELE
+394 YDLSVDDLE
-403 YKKEK
+403 FRKEK
-408 DLKDEQAFL
+408 ALKDEQAFL
-417 NTGVTYGAPKQEQDG
+417 NTGVTYGAPAQEQDG

-455 TNDWIKTIDD
+455 TNDWVKTIDD

-507 SYDKYNDKLNKILIE
+507 SYDRYNNKLNKILIE

-615 KSSTTQAQKDAIKRR
+615 KSSTTQAQKDAIKGR
-630 IQETETVQRLTQIAN
+630 IQDTESLQKIGTIVQKD
-645 LSRGSEENVRKA
+645 GSIKGNSGLVTSNIRN
-657 IESAGLNTN
+657 AGLDIG
-666 DFTIKKSVE
+666 DFNIVTHPS
-675 SVRVD
+675 S
-680 GDYLGTSKTENRTV
+680 G
-694 YKAVPKKGSVLYE
+694 AVTATPKKGTE
-707 AYNLDNKSK
+707 AYRILNSVTTIDEASKRRLD
-716 QTLFNNNWF
+716 NNNWV
-725 GENTNIARDSVF
+725 GENTNIARDNVF
-737 SDKIEANRKSARQQA
+737 SDKIEANRKSARQDA
-752 IERHD
+752 VSRHD

-850 TFYNQT
+850 TFYSQT

-864 PINTYEK
+864 PIHTYEK
-871 IGTKKKKVANL
+871 VGTKKKKVANL
-882 SYFRDTEYQQALN
+882 SYFGDTEYQQALN

>member
-1 MATPYSSPD
+1 
-10 LYFRLQPV
+10 
-18 ESHNWE
+18 
-24 LAGQV
+24 
-29 LMAKQQ
+29 MAKQQ

-72 TSEVDRIASTEDLSN
+72 TSEVDRIASSEDLSN

-100 AIDATTI
+100 AIDTTTI

-202 GVDDKGNPI
+202 GVDDKGNPV

-249 AWSNYGEFK
+249 AWSNYGKFK

-307 LSDYRTEIGSLKDR
+307 LSDYRTEIGGLKDR

-366 ANEIFWKQMDLDQ
+366 ANEIFWKQMDLEQ
-379 RQYEFNENLKLKKAE
+379 KQYEFSENLKLKKAE

-408 DLKDEQAFL
+408 DLRDEQAFL
-417 NTGVTYGAPKQEQDG
+417 NTGVTYGAPAQEQEG
-432 TAKSSESENVQN
+432 TAESSESENVQN
-444 VLDLKKASNNI
+444 VFDLKKATNNI
-455 TNDWIKTIDD
+455 TNDWVKTIDD

-507 SYDKYNDKLNKILIE
+507 SYDKYSDKLNKILIE

-615 KSSTTQAQKDAIKRR
+615 KSSTTQAQKDAIRGR
-630 IQETETVQRLTQIAN
+630 IQDTEKVQKFRALMN
-645 LSRGSEENVRKA
+645 LSGTSEDFVKGQ
-657 IESAGLNTN
+657 IKSYGLNPS
-666 DFTIKKSVE
+666 DFIIKKEDNVNAYGS
-675 SVRVD
+675 
-680 GDYLGTSKTENRTV
+680 T
-694 YKAVPKKGSVLYE
+694 YKAAPRNGSAYDEYQKLSINDKKIVS
-707 AYNLDNKSK
+707 
-716 QTLFNNNWF
+716 NNNWF
-725 GENTNIARDSVF
+725 GENTNIARDNVF
-737 SDKIEANRKSARQQA
+737 SDKIEANRQSARQDA
-752 IERHD
+752 VSRHD

-825 STKKGEENRTVT
+825 STKKGEENKTVT

-850 TFYNQT
+850 TFYNKT
-856 TAGSKPSM
+856 TASSKPAM
-864 PINTYEK
+864 PVHTYEK

-882 SYFRDTEYQQALN
+882 SYFGDTEYQQALN

-917 VDPIAYQGLSNV
+917 VDPVAYQGLSNV

>member
-1 MATPYSSPD
+1 
-10 LYFRLQPV
+10 
-18 ESHNWE
+18 
-24 LAGQV
+24 
-29 LMAKQQ
+29 MAKQQ

-72 TSEVDRIASTEDLSN
+72 TSEVDRIASSEDLSN

-100 AIDATTI
+100 AIDTTTI

-202 GVDDKGNPI
+202 GVDDKGNPV

-295 KGSDEEKKIKKD
+295 KGSDEEKMIKKD
-307 LSDYRTEIGSLKDR
+307 LSDYRTEIGGLKDR

-366 ANEIFWKQMDLDQ
+366 ANEIFWKQMDLEQ
-379 RQYEFNENLKLKKAE
+379 KQYEFSENLKLRKAE
-394 YDLKVDELE
+394 YDLSVDDLE
-403 YKKEK
+403 FRKEK
-408 DLKDEQAFL
+408 ALKDEQAFL
-417 NTGVTYGAPKQEQDG
+417 NTGVTYGAPAQEQDG

-444 VLDLKKASNNI
+444 VFDLKKATNNI
-455 TNDWIKTIDD
+455 TNDWVKTIDD

-507 SYDKYNDKLNKILIE
+507 SYDKYSDKLNKILIE

-553 TAYSSVNKIR
+553 TAYSSINKIR
-563 TDERNAVFTDDV
+563 TGERNAVFTDDV

-615 KSSTTQAQKDAIKRR
+615 KSSTTQAQKDAIKSR
-630 IQETETVQRLTQIAN
+630 IQETETLQKSSDFALGNSEADVKSKLVRLGLDPNSYTIEKSGARPVGGSNLTMGTQDY
-645 LSRGSEENVRKA
+645 
-657 IESAGLNTN
+657 NT
-666 DFTIKKSVE
+666 
-675 SVRVD
+675 
-680 GDYLGTSKTENRTV
+680 TSM
-694 YKAVPKKGSVLYE
+694 YKAVPKLNTEDKKKLY
-707 AYNLDNKSK
+707 
-716 QTLFNNNWF
+716 NNNWV

-737 SDKIEANRKSARQQA
+737 SDKIEANRKSARQDA
-752 IERHD
+752 VSRHD

-825 STKKGEENRTVT
+825 STKKGEENKTVT
-837 MKLTAEEVARSMP
+837 MKITAEEVARSMP

-856 TAGSKPSM
+856 TAGSKPAM
-864 PINTYEK
+864 PVHTYEK

-882 SYFRDTEYQQALN
+882 SYFGDTEYQQALN

-917 VDPIAYQGLSNV
+917 VDPVAYQGLSNV

>member
-1 MATPYSSPD
+1 
-10 LYFRLQPV
+10 
-18 ESHNWE
+18 
-24 LAGQV
+24 
-29 LMAKQQ
+29 
-35 KYDANLAQIENLV
+35 
-48 QQYVGLDIANKD
+48 
-60 AKNHLYNNLKTL
+60 
-72 TSEVDRIASTEDLSN
+72 
-87 SNATKNITSYIGQ
+87 
-100 AIDATTI
+100 
-107 NAVNTTRMK
+107 
-116 RQYDATWDEIR
+116 
-127 NKKPELYNNINK
+127 
-139 AFGESGWEE
+139 
-148 YVNADKDADVS
+148 
-159 QYVKHG
+159 
-165 FAVIPYVDIKGMTD
+165 MTD

-202 GVDDKGNPI
+202 GVDDKGNPV

-307 LSDYRTEIGSLKDR
+307 LSDYRTEIGGLKDR

-366 ANEIFWKQMDLDQ
+366 ANEIFWKQMDLEQ
-379 RQYEFNENLKLKKAE
+379 KQYEFSENLKLRKAE
-394 YDLKVDELE
+394 YDLSVDDLE
-403 YKKEK
+403 FRKEK
-408 DLKDEQAFL
+408 ALKDEQAFL
-417 NTGVTYGAPKQEQDG
+417 NTGVTYGAPAQEQDG

-455 TNDWIKTIDD
+455 TNDWVKTIDD

-477 SAVALR
+477 SAVTLR

-507 SYDKYNDKLNKILIE
+507 SYDRYNDKLNKILIE

-589 VNRGGKMVVEKA
+589 VNRGGKMVVEKT

-630 IQETETVQRLTQIAN
+630 IQDTEKVQKFRALMN
-645 LSRGSEENVRKA
+645 LSGTSEDFVKGQ
-657 IESAGLNTN
+657 IKSYGLNQS
-666 DFTIKKSVE
+666 DFIIKKEDNVNAYGS
-675 SVRVD
+675 
-680 GDYLGTSKTENRTV
+680 T
-694 YKAVPKKGSVLYE
+694 YKAVPRNGSAYDEYQKLSINDKKTVS
-707 AYNLDNKSK
+707 
-716 QTLFNNNWF
+716 NNNWF

-737 SDKIEANRKSARQQA
+737 SDKIEVNRQSARQDA
-752 IERHD
+752 VSRHD

-825 STKKGEENRTVT
+825 STKKGEENKTVT

-856 TAGSKPSM
+856 TAGSKPAM
-864 PINTYEK
+864 PVHTYEK

-882 SYFRDTEYQQALN
+882 SYFGDTEYQQALN

-917 VDPIAYQGLSNV
+917 VDPVAYQGLSNV

>member
-1 MATPYSSPD
+1 
-10 LYFRLQPV
+10 
-18 ESHNWE
+18 
-24 LAGQV
+24 
-29 LMAKQQ
+29 MAKQQ

-72 TSEVDRIASTEDLSN
+72 TSEVDRIASSEDLSN

-139 AFGESGWEE
+139 AFGEAGWEE

-342 SGRFVKQGV
+342 SGRFIKQGV

-366 ANEIFWKQMDLDQ
+366 ANEIFWKQMDLEQ
-379 RQYEFNENLKLKKAE
+379 KQYEFNENLKLKKAE
-394 YDLKVDELE
+394 YDLSVDDLE
-403 YKKEK
+403 FRKEK
-408 DLKDEQAFL
+408 ALKDEQAFL
-417 NTGVTYGAPKQEQDG
+417 NTGVTYGAPKQDQEG
-432 TAKSSESENVQN
+432 TAKSSETENVQN
-444 VLDLKKASNNI
+444 VIDLKNASNNI
-455 TNDWIKTIDD
+455 TNDWVKTIDD

-553 TAYSSVNKIR
+553 TAYSSINKIR

-608 INADGSW
+608 INTDGSW
-615 KSSTTQAQKDAIKRR
+615 KSSTTQAQKDAIKGR
-630 IQETETVQRLTQIAN
+630 IQETEILQKSSDFALGNSEADVKSRLVRLGLDPNNYTIEKSGARPVGGSNLTMGTQ
-645 LSRGSEENVRKA
+645 GY
-657 IESAGLNTN
+657 NT
-666 DFTIKKSVE
+666 
-675 SVRVD
+675 
-680 GDYLGTSKTENRTV
+680 TSM
-694 YKAVPKKGSVLYE
+694 YKAVPKLNTEDRKKLY
-707 AYNLDNKSK
+707 
-716 QTLFNNNWF
+716 NNNWF
-725 GENTNIARDSVF
+725 GENTNIARDNVF
-737 SDKIEANRKSARQQA
+737 SDKIEANRQSARQQA

-765 EVMEA
+765 EVIEA

-776 ANGKPNPMFSEVA
+776 TNGKPNPMFSEVA

-871 IGTKKKKVANL
+871 IGTKRKKVTNL
-882 SYFRDTEYQQALN
+882 SYFGDTEYQQALN

-917 VDPIAYQGLSNV
+917 VDPVAYQGLSNV

>member
-72 TSEVDRIASTEDLSN
+72 TSEVDRIASSEDLSN

-127 NKKPELYNNINK
+127 NKKPELYNNNNK
-139 AFGESGWEE
+139 AFGEAGWEE

-202 GVDDKGNPI
+202 GVDDKGNPV

-307 LSDYRTEIGSLKDR
+307 LSDYRTEIGGLKDR

-366 ANEIFWKQMDLDQ
+366 ANEIFWKQMDLEQ
-379 RQYEFNENLKLKKAE
+379 KQYEFSENLKLKKAE
-394 YDLKVDELE
+394 YDLKVDEFE

-408 DLKDEQAFL
+408 DLRDEQAFL
-417 NTGVTYGAPKQEQDG
+417 NTGVTYGAPAQEQEG
-432 TAKSSESENVQN
+432 TAESSETENVQN
-444 VLDLKKASNNI
+444 VIDLKNATNNI
-455 TNDWIKTIDD
+455 TNDWVKTIDD

-492 KKGTYEN
+492 KRGTYEN

-553 TAYSSVNKIR
+553 TAYSSINKIR

-615 KSSTTQAQKDAIKRR
+615 KSSTTQAQKDAIKGR
-630 IQETETVQRLTQIAN
+630 IQDTESLQKIGAIVQKD
-645 LSRGSEENVRKA
+645 GSIKGNSGLVTSNIRN
-657 IESAGLNTN
+657 AGLSID
-666 DFTIKKSVE
+666 DFNIVNHPS
-675 SVRVD
+675 S
-680 GDYLGTSKTENRTV
+680 G
-694 YKAVPKKGSVLYE
+694 AVTATPKKGTE
-707 AYNLDNKSK
+707 AYRILNSVTTIDEASKRRLD
-716 QTLFNNNWF
+716 NNNWV

-737 SDKIEANRKSARQQA
+737 SDKIEANRKSARQDA
-752 IERHD
+752 VNRHD

-856 TAGSKPSM
+856 TAGSKPAM
-864 PINTYEK
+864 PIHTYEK

-882 SYFRDTEYQQALN
+882 SYFGDTEYQQALN

-917 VDPIAYQGLSNV
+917 VDPVAYQGLSNV

>member
-1 MATPYSSPD
+1 
-10 LYFRLQPV
+10 
-18 ESHNWE
+18 
-24 LAGQV
+24 
-29 LMAKQQ
+29 MAKQQ

-72 TSEVDRIASTEDLSN
+72 TSEVDRIASSEDLSN

-100 AIDATTI
+100 AIDTTTI

-202 GVDDKGNPI
+202 GVDDKGNPV

-307 LSDYRTEIGSLKDR
+307 LSDYRTEIGGLKDR

-366 ANEIFWKQMDLDQ
+366 ANEIFWKQMDLEQ
-379 RQYEFNENLKLKKAE
+379 KQYEFSENLKLRKAE
-394 YDLKVDELE
+394 YDLSVDDLE
-403 YKKEK
+403 FRKEK
-408 DLKDEQAFL
+408 ALKDEQAFL
-417 NTGVTYGAPKQEQDG
+417 NTGVTYGAPAQEQEG

-444 VLDLKKASNNI
+444 VFDLKKATNNI
-455 TNDWIKTIDD
+455 TNDWVKTIDD

-507 SYDKYNDKLNKILIE
+507 SYDKYSDKLNKILIE

-553 TAYSSVNKIR
+553 TAYSSINKIR

-575 VKEVLSSKN
+575 VKEVLSRKN

-615 KSSTTQAQKDAIKRR
+615 KSSTTQAQKDAIRRR
-630 IQETETVQRLTQIAN
+630 IQDTEKVQKFSALMN
-645 LSRGSEENVRKA
+645 LSGTSEDFVKGQ
-657 IESAGLNTN
+657 IKSYGLNQS
-666 DFTIKKSVE
+666 DFIIKKEDNVNAYGS
-675 SVRVD
+675 
-680 GDYLGTSKTENRTV
+680 T
-694 YKAVPKKGSVLYE
+694 YKAAPRNGSAYDEYQKLSINDKKTVL
-707 AYNLDNKSK
+707 
-716 QTLFNNNWF
+716 NNNWF
-725 GENTNIARDSVF
+725 GKNTNIARDGVF
-737 SDKIEANRKSARQQA
+737 SDKIEVNRKSARQDA
-752 IERHD
+752 VSRHD

-825 STKKGEENRTVT
+825 STKKGEENKTVT
-837 MKLTAEEVARSMP
+837 MKITAEEVARSMP

-856 TAGSKPSM
+856 TAGSKPAM
-864 PINTYEK
+864 PVHTYEK

-882 SYFRDTEYQQALN
+882 SYFGDTEYQQALN

-917 VDPIAYQGLSNV
+917 VDPVAYQGLSNV

>member
-72 TSEVDRIASTEDLSN
+72 TSEVDRIASSEDLSN

-202 GVDDKGNPI
+202 GVDDKGNPV

-307 LSDYRTEIGSLKDR
+307 LSDYRTEIGGLKDR

-366 ANEIFWKQMDLDQ
+366 ANEIFWKQMDLEQ
-379 RQYEFNENLKLKKAE
+379 KQYEFSENLKLRKAE
-394 YDLKVDELE
+394 YDLGVEDLE
-403 YKKEK
+403 FRKEK
-408 DLKDEQAFL
+408 ALKDEQAFL
-417 NTGVTYGAPKQEQDG
+417 NTGVTYGAPAQEQEG

-444 VLDLKKASNNI
+444 VFDLKKATNNI
-455 TNDWIKTIDD
+455 TNDWVKTIDG

-507 SYDKYNDKLNKILIE
+507 SYDKYSDKLNKILIE

-553 TAYSSVNKIR
+553 TAYSSINKIR
-563 TDERNAVFTDDV
+563 TDERNAVFTDGV

-615 KSSTTQAQKDAIKRR
+615 KSSTTQAQKDAIRGR
-630 IQETETVQRLTQIAN
+630 IQDTEKVQRDG
-645 LSRGSEENVRKA
+645 RGYISGSINQVINK
-657 IESAGLNTN
+657 IESKGYKEGDFNFTRNGNTVIA
-666 DFTIKKSVE
+666 T
-675 SVRVD
+675 
-680 GDYLGTSKTENRTV
+680 
-694 YKAVPKKGSVLYE
+694 PKKGTQ
-707 AYNLDNKSK
+707 AYKDSEEVGALSREDREK
-716 QTLFNNNWF
+716 LFNNNWF

-737 SDKIEANRKSARQQA
+737 SDKIEANRKSARQDA
-752 IERHD
+752 VSRHD

-776 ANGKPNPMFSEVA
+776 DNGKSNPMFSEVA

-825 STKKGEENRTVT
+825 STKKGEENKTVT

-856 TAGSKPSM
+856 TAGSKPAM
-864 PINTYEK
+864 PVHTYEK

-882 SYFRDTEYQQALN
+882 SYFGDTEYQQALN

-917 VDPIAYQGLSNV
+917 VDPVAYQGLSNV

>member
-1 MATPYSSPD
+1 
-10 LYFRLQPV
+10 
-18 ESHNWE
+18 
-24 LAGQV
+24 
-29 LMAKQQ
+29 MAKQQ

-72 TSEVDRIASTEDLSN
+72 TSEVDRIASSEDLSN

-202 GVDDKGNPI
+202 GVDDKGNPV

-307 LSDYRTEIGSLKDR
+307 LSDYRTEIGGLKDR

-366 ANEIFWKQMDLDQ
+366 ANEIFWKQMDLEQ
-379 RQYEFNENLKLKKAE
+379 KQYEFSENLKLRKAE
-394 YDLKVDELE
+394 YDLSVDDLE
-403 YKKEK
+403 FRKEK
-408 DLKDEQAFL
+408 ALKDEQAFL
-417 NTGVTYGAPKQEQDG
+417 NTGVTYGAPAQEQEG

-444 VLDLKKASNNI
+444 VFDLKKASNNI
-455 TNDWIKTIDD
+455 TNDWVKTIDD

-507 SYDKYNDKLNKILIE
+507 SYDKYNNKLNKLLIE

-527 SPLSSL
+527 SPLSSI

-541 AQALSEANSRYK
+541 AQQLSEAVSRYK
-553 TAYSSVNKIR
+553 TAYSEINKIR

-589 VNRGGKMVVEKA
+589 VNKGGKMVVEKA

-608 INADGSW
+608 INSDGSW
-615 KSSTTQAQKDAIKRR
+615 KSSTTQAQKDAIKSR
-630 IQETETVQRLTQIAN
+630 IQDTESLQKIGTIVQKD
-645 LSRGSEENVRKA
+645 GSIKGNSGLVTSNIRN
-657 IESAGLNTN
+657 AGLNIG
-666 DFTIKKSVE
+666 DFNIVNHPSSGAITA
-675 SVRVD
+675 
-680 GDYLGTSKTENRTV
+680 T
-694 YKAVPKKGSVLYE
+694 PKKGTE
-707 AYNLDNKSK
+707 AYRILNSVTTIDEASKRRLD
-716 QTLFNNNWF
+716 NNNWF

-737 SDKIEANRKSARQQA
+737 SDKIEANRKSARQDA
-752 IERHD
+752 VSRHD

-825 STKKGEENRTVT
+825 STKKGEENKTVT

-871 IGTKKKKVANL
+871 IGTKRKKVSNL
-882 SYFRDTEYQQALN
+882 SYFGDTEYQQALN

>member
-72 TSEVDRIASTEDLSN
+72 TSEVDRIASSEDLSN

-100 AIDATTI
+100 AIDTTTI

-159 QYVKHG
+159 KYVKHG

-202 GVDDKGNPI
+202 GVDDKGNPV

-307 LSDYRTEIGSLKDR
+307 LSDYRTEIGGLKDR

-366 ANEIFWKQMDLDQ
+366 ANEIFWKQMDLEQ
-379 RQYEFNENLKLKKAE
+379 KQYEFSENLKLRKAE
-394 YDLKVDELE
+394 YDLSVDEFE

-417 NTGVTYGAPKQEQDG
+417 NTGVTYGAPVQEQEG
-432 TAKSSESENVQN
+432 TAKSSETENVQN
-444 VLDLKKASNNI
+444 VFDLKKATNNI
-455 TNDWIKTIDD
+455 TNDWIKTIDG

-507 SYDKYNDKLNKILIE
+507 SYDKYSDKLNKILIE

-553 TAYSSVNKIR
+553 TAYSSINKIR

-615 KSSTTQAQKDAIKRR
+615 KSSTTQAQKDAIKGR
-630 IQETETVQRLTQIAN
+630 IQETETVQKIGTIRQKD
-645 LSRGSEENVRKA
+645 GSIKGNSGLVTSNIRN
-657 IESAGLNTN
+657 AGLDIG
-666 DFTIKKSVE
+666 DFNIAIHPSSRAITA
-675 SVRVD
+675 
-680 GDYLGTSKTENRTV
+680 T
-694 YKAVPKKGSVLYE
+694 PKKGTE
-707 AYNLDNKSK
+707 AYRILNSVTTIDEASKRRLD
-716 QTLFNNNWF
+716 NNNWV

-737 SDKIEANRKSARQQA
+737 SDKIEANRKSARQDA
-752 IERHD
+752 VSRHD

-825 STKKGEENRTVT
+825 STKKGEENKTVT

-856 TAGSKPSM
+856 TAGSKPAM
-864 PINTYEK
+864 PVHTYEK

-882 SYFRDTEYQQALN
+882 SYFGDTEYQQALN

-917 VDPIAYQGLSNV
+917 VDPVAYQGLSNV

>member
-72 TSEVDRIASTEDLSN
+72 TSEVDRIASSEDLSN

-127 NKKPELYNNINK
+127 NKKPELYNNNNK
-139 AFGESGWEE
+139 SFGEAGWEE

-202 GVDDKGNPI
+202 GVDDKGNPV

-307 LSDYRTEIGSLKDR
+307 LSDYRTEIGGLKDR

-366 ANEIFWKQMDLDQ
+366 ANEIFWKQMDLEQ
-379 RQYEFNENLKLKKAE
+379 KQYEFSENLKLKKAE
-394 YDLKVDELE
+394 YDLKVDEFE

-408 DLKDEQAFL
+408 DLRDEQAFL
-417 NTGVTYGAPKQEQDG
+417 NTGVTYGAPAQEQDG

-444 VLDLKKASNNI
+444 VIDLKNATNNI
-455 TNDWIKTIDD
+455 TNDWVKTIDD

-507 SYDKYNDKLNKILIE
+507 SYDKYNNKLNKILIE

-553 TAYSSVNKIR
+553 TAYSSINKIR

-589 VNRGGKMVVEKA
+589 VNRGGKTVVEKA

-615 KSSTTQAQKDAIKRR
+615 KSSTTQAQKDAIKGR
-630 IQETETVQRLTQIAN
+630 IQDTESLQKIGAIVQKD
-645 LSRGSEENVRKA
+645 GSIKGNSGLVTSNIRN
-657 IESAGLNTN
+657 AGLSID
-666 DFTIKKSVE
+666 DFNIVNHPS
-675 SVRVD
+675 S
-680 GDYLGTSKTENRTV
+680 G
-694 YKAVPKKGSVLYE
+694 AVTATPKKGTE
-707 AYNLDNKSK
+707 AYRILNSVTTIDEASKRRLD
-716 QTLFNNNWF
+716 NNNWV

-737 SDKIEANRKSARQQA
+737 SDKIEANRKSARQDA
-752 IERHD
+752 VNRHD

-856 TAGSKPSM
+856 TAGSKPAM
-864 PINTYEK
+864 PIHTYEK

-882 SYFRDTEYQQALN
+882 SYFGDTEYQQALN

-917 VDPIAYQGLSNV
+917 VDPVAYQGLSNV

>member
-1 MATPYSSPD
+1 
-10 LYFRLQPV
+10 
-18 ESHNWE
+18 
-24 LAGQV
+24 
-29 LMAKQQ
+29 MAKQQ

-72 TSEVDRIASTEDLSN
+72 TSEVDRIASSEDLSN

-100 AIDATTI
+100 AIDTTTI

-139 AFGESGWEE
+139 AFGESGWGD

-307 LSDYRTEIGSLKDR
+307 LSDYRTEIGGLKDR

-366 ANEIFWKQMDLDQ
+366 ANEIFWKQMDLEQ
-379 RQYEFNENLKLKKAE
+379 RQYEFSENLKLRKAE
-394 YDLKVDELE
+394 YDLSVDDLE
-403 YKKEK
+403 FRKEK
-408 DLKDEQAFL
+408 ALKDEQAFL
-417 NTGVTYGAPKQEQDG
+417 NTGVTYGAPKQDQEG

-455 TNDWIKTIDD
+455 TNDWVKTIDD

-507 SYDKYNDKLNKILIE
+507 SYDKYNAKLNKILIE

-553 TAYSSVNKIR
+553 TAYSSINKIR

-615 KSSTTQAQKDAIKRR
+615 KSSTTQAQKDVIKGR
-630 IQETETVQRLTQIAN
+630 IEETEKVQKFSALMN
-645 LSRGSEENVRKA
+645 LSGTSEDFVKGQ
-657 IESAGLNTN
+657 IKSYGLNQS
-666 DFTIKKSVE
+666 DFIIKKEDNVNAYGS
-675 SVRVD
+675 
-680 GDYLGTSKTENRTV
+680 T
-694 YKAVPKKGSVLYE
+694 YKAVPRNGSAYDEYQKLSINDKKTVL
-707 AYNLDNKSK
+707 
-716 QTLFNNNWF
+716 NNNWF
-725 GENTNIARDSVF
+725 GENTNIARDGVF
-737 SDKIEANRKSARQQA
+737 SDKIEVNRKSARQDA
-752 IERHD
+752 VSRHD

-837 MKLTAEEVARSMP
+837 MNLSAEEVARSMP
-850 TFYNQT
+850 TFYSQT
-856 TAGSKPSM
+856 AVGSKPSM

-882 SYFRDTEYQQALN
+882 SYFGDTEYQQALN

>member
-100 AIDATTI
+100 AIDTTTI

-139 AFGESGWEE
+139 AFGESGWGD

-307 LSDYRTEIGSLKDR
+307 LSDYRTEIGGLKDR

-351 GIFGSFYNTYFKGTK
+351 GIFGSFYNTYSKGTK
-366 ANEIFWKQMDLDQ
+366 ANEIFWKQMDLEQ
-379 RQYEFNENLKLKKAE
+379 RQYEFSENLKLRKAE
-394 YDLKVDELE
+394 YDLSVDDLE
-403 YKKEK
+403 FRKEK
-408 DLKDEQAFL
+408 ALKDEQAFL
-417 NTGVTYGAPKQEQDG
+417 NTGVTYGAPKQDQEG
-432 TAKSSESENVQN
+432 IAKSSESENVQN

-455 TNDWIKTIDD
+455 TNDWVKTIDD

-507 SYDKYNDKLNKILIE
+507 SYDKYNAKLNKILIE

-541 AQALSEANSRYK
+541 AQALTEANSRYK
-553 TAYSSVNKIR
+553 TAYSSINKIR

-615 KSSTTQAQKDAIKRR
+615 KSSTTQAQKDAIKSR
-630 IQETETVQRLTQIAN
+630 IQETETVQKVGLLIKKDGNIIGETGLVTSIIRDA
-645 LSRGSEENVRKA
+645 GFSEDDFDLIIQPSVGAYKA
-657 IESAGLNTN
+657 I
-666 DFTIKKSVE
+666 
-675 SVRVD
+675 
-680 GDYLGTSKTENRTV
+680 
-694 YKAVPKKGSVLYE
+694 PKKGTE
-707 AYNLDNKSK
+707 AYRLLNYVTTLDKASK
-716 QTLFNNNWF
+716 GRLDNNNWF

-765 EVMEA
+765 EVMET

-789 NKFNSEKGEFI
+789 NKLNSEKGEFI

-837 MKLTAEEVARSMP
+837 MNLSAEEVARSMP
-850 TFYNQT
+850 TFYSQT
-856 TAGSKPSM
+856 TAGSKPAM
-864 PINTYEK
+864 PIHTYEK

-882 SYFRDTEYQQALN
+882 SYFGDTEYQQALN

-983 GSMDSTVKDVE
+983 GSMDSTIKDVE

>member
-148 YVNADKDADVS
+148 YVNADKDVDVS

-202 GVDDKGNPI
+202 GVDDKGNPV

-283 ISKMELKLTEYG
+283 ISKMELKLTGYG

-307 LSDYRTEIGSLKDR
+307 LSDYRTEIGGLKDR

-366 ANEIFWKQMDLDQ
+366 ANEIFWKQMDLEQ
-379 RQYEFNENLKLKKAE
+379 KQYEFSENLKLKKAE
-394 YDLKVDELE
+394 YDLKVDEFE

-417 NTGVTYGAPKQEQDG
+417 NTGVTYGATAQEQDG

-444 VLDLKKASNNI
+444 VFDLKKATNNI
-455 TNDWIKTIDD
+455 TNDWVKTIDD

-507 SYDKYNDKLNKILIE
+507 SYDRYNDKLNKILIE

-615 KSSTTQAQKDAIKRR
+615 KSSTTQAQKDAIRGR
-630 IQETETVQRLTQIAN
+630 IQDTEKVQRDG
-645 LSRGSEENVRKA
+645 RGYISGSINQVINK
-657 IESAGLNTN
+657 IESKGYKEGDFNFTRNGNTVIA
-666 DFTIKKSVE
+666 T
-675 SVRVD
+675 
-680 GDYLGTSKTENRTV
+680 
-694 YKAVPKKGSVLYE
+694 PKKGTQ
-707 AYNLDNKSK
+707 AYKDSEEVGALSREDREK
-716 QTLFNNNWF
+716 LFNNNWF
-725 GENTNIARDSVF
+725 GENTNISRDSVF
-737 SDKIEANRKSARQQA
+737 SDKIEANRQSARQDA
-752 IERHD
+752 VSRHD

-770 TVASKL
+770 TVSSKL
-776 ANGKPNPMFSEVA
+776 ANGKSNPMFSEVA

-837 MKLTAEEVARSMP
+837 MKLTAEEVARSIP

-856 TAGSKPSM
+856 TAGSKPAM
-864 PINTYEK
+864 PVHTYEK

-882 SYFRDTEYQQALN
+882 SYFGDTEYQQALN

-917 VDPIAYQGLSNV
+917 VDPVAYQGLSNV

>member
-72 TSEVDRIASTEDLSN
+72 TSEVDRIASSEDLSN

-202 GVDDKGNPI
+202 GVDDKGNPV

-271 YMDSMIEDAENS
+271 YMDSMIEDAENG

-307 LSDYRTEIGSLKDR
+307 LSDYRTEIGGLKDR

-366 ANEIFWKQMDLDQ
+366 ANEIFWKQMDLEQ
-379 RQYEFNENLKLKKAE
+379 KQYEFSENLKLRKAE
-394 YDLKVDELE
+394 YDLDVEDLE
-403 YKKEK
+403 FRKEK
-408 DLKDEQAFL
+408 ALKDEQAFL
-417 NTGVTYGAPKQEQDG
+417 NTGVTYGAPAQEQEG

-444 VLDLKKASNNI
+444 VFDLKKATNNI
-455 TNDWIKTIDD
+455 TNDWVKTIDD

-492 KKGTYEN
+492 KRGTYEN

-553 TAYSSVNKIR
+553 TAYSSLNKIR
-563 TDERNAVFTDDV
+563 TDERNAVFTDGV

-589 VNRGGKMVVEKA
+589 VNRDGKMVVEKA

-615 KSSTTQAQKDAIKRR
+615 KSSTTQAQKDAIKGR
-630 IQETETVQRLTQIAN
+630 IQETEILQKSSDFALGNSEADVKSRLVSLGLDPNNYTIEKSGARPVGGSNLTMGTQ
-645 LSRGSEENVRKA
+645 GY
-657 IESAGLNTN
+657 NT
-666 DFTIKKSVE
+666 
-675 SVRVD
+675 
-680 GDYLGTSKTENRTV
+680 TSM
-694 YKAVPKKGSVLYE
+694 YKAVPKLNTEDRKKLY
-707 AYNLDNKSK
+707 
-716 QTLFNNNWF
+716 NNNWV

-737 SDKIEANRKSARQQA
+737 SDKIEANRKSARQDA
-752 IERHD
+752 VSRHD

-825 STKKGEENRTVT
+825 STKKEEENKTVT

-856 TAGSKPSM
+856 TAGSKPAM
-864 PINTYEK
+864 PVHTYEK

-882 SYFRDTEYQQALN
+882 SYFGDTEYQQALN

-917 VDPIAYQGLSNV
+917 VDPVAYQGLSNV

>member
-148 YVNADKDADVS
+148 YVNADKGADVS

-239 PEVKQQMAIN
+239 PEVKQQMTIN
-249 AWSNYGEFK
+249 AWSNYGGFK
-258 GEGAINLKKDYTN
+258 GEGTINLKKDYTN

-283 ISKMELKLTEYG
+283 ISKMELKLTGYG

-307 LSDYRTEIGSLKDR
+307 LSDYRTEIGSLRDR

-366 ANEIFWKQMDLDQ
+366 ANEIFWKQMDLEQ
-379 RQYEFNENLKLKKAE
+379 KQYEFSENLKLKKAE

-417 NTGVTYGAPKQEQDG
+417 NTGVTYGAPAQEQDG

-444 VLDLKKASNNI
+444 AFDLKKATNNI
-455 TNDWIKTIDD
+455 TNDWVKTIDD

-507 SYDKYNDKLNKILIE
+507 SYDRYNDKLNKILIE

-615 KSSTTQAQKDAIKRR
+615 KSSTTQAQKDAIRGR
-630 IQETETVQRLTQIAN
+630 IQDTEKVQRDG
-645 LSRGSEENVRKA
+645 RGYISGSINQVINK
-657 IESAGLNTN
+657 IESKGYKEGDFNFTRNGNTVIA
-666 DFTIKKSVE
+666 T
-675 SVRVD
+675 
-680 GDYLGTSKTENRTV
+680 
-694 YKAVPKKGSVLYE
+694 PKKGTQ
-707 AYNLDNKSK
+707 AYKDSEEVGALSREDREK
-716 QTLFNNNWF
+716 LFNNNWF
-725 GENTNIARDSVF
+725 GENTNISRDSVF
-737 SDKIEANRKSARQQA
+737 SDKIEANRQSARQDA
-752 IERHD
+752 VSRHD

-770 TVASKL
+770 TVSSKL
-776 ANGKPNPMFSEVA
+776 ANGKSNPMFSEVA

-825 STKKGEENRTVT
+825 STKKGEENKTVT

-856 TAGSKPSM
+856 TAGSKPAM
-864 PINTYEK
+864 PIHTYEK

-882 SYFRDTEYQQALN
+882 SYFGDTEYQQALN

-917 VDPIAYQGLSNV
+917 VDPVAYQGLSNV

>member
-72 TSEVDRIASTEDLSN
+72 TSEVDRIASSEDLSN

-100 AIDATTI
+100 AIDTTTI

-202 GVDDKGNPI
+202 GVDDKGNPV

-239 PEVKQQMAIN
+239 PEVKQQMTIN
-249 AWSNYGEFK
+249 AWSNYGGFK

-307 LSDYRTEIGSLKDR
+307 LSDYRTEIGGLKDR

-366 ANEIFWKQMDLDQ
+366 ANEIFWKQMDLEQ
-379 RQYEFNENLKLKKAE
+379 KQYEFNENLKLKKAE

-417 NTGVTYGAPKQEQDG
+417 NTGVTYGAPAQEQDG

-444 VLDLKKASNNI
+444 VFDLKKATNNI
-455 TNDWIKTIDD
+455 TNDWVKTIDD

-507 SYDKYNDKLNKILIE
+507 SYDKYSDKLNKILIE

-553 TAYSSVNKIR
+553 TAYSSINKIR

-608 INADGSW
+608 VNADGSW
-615 KSSTTQAQKDAIKRR
+615 KSSTTQAQKDAIKSR
-630 IQETETVQRLTQIAN
+630 IQETETLQKSSDFALGNSEADVKSRLVSLGLDLNNYTIEKSGARPVGGSNLTMGTQ
-645 LSRGSEENVRKA
+645 GY
-657 IESAGLNTN
+657 NT
-666 DFTIKKSVE
+666 
-675 SVRVD
+675 
-680 GDYLGTSKTENRTV
+680 TSM
-694 YKAVPKKGSVLYE
+694 YKAVPKLNTEGKKKLY
-707 AYNLDNKSK
+707 
-716 QTLFNNNWF
+716 NNNWV

-737 SDKIEANRKSARQQA
+737 SDKIEANRKSARQDA
-752 IERHD
+752 VSRHD

-825 STKKGEENRTVT
+825 STKKGEENKTVT
-837 MKLTAEEVARSMP
+837 MKITAEEVARSMP

-856 TAGSKPSM
+856 TAGSKPAM
-864 PINTYEK
+864 PVHTYEK

-882 SYFRDTEYQQALN
+882 SYFGDTEYQQALN

-917 VDPIAYQGLSNV
+917 VDPVAYQGLSNV

>member
-87 SNATKNITSYIGQ
+87 NNATKNITSYIGQ
-100 AIDATTI
+100 AIDTTTI

-139 AFGESGWEE
+139 AFGEAGWKE

-202 GVDDKGNPI
+202 GVDDKGNPV

-327 SIDNGNFMNAGLEIE
+327 SIDNGNSMNAGLEIE

-366 ANEIFWKQMDLDQ
+366 ANEIFWKQMDLEQ
-379 RQYEFNENLKLKKAE
+379 KQYEFSENLKLRKAE
-394 YDLKVDELE
+394 YDLSVDDLE
-403 YKKEK
+403 FRKEK
-408 DLKDEQAFL
+408 ALKDEQAFL
-417 NTGVTYGAPKQEQDG
+417 NTGVTYGAPAQEQDG

-444 VLDLKKASNNI
+444 VIDLKKASNNI
-455 TNDWIKTIDD
+455 TNDWVKTIDD

-507 SYDKYNDKLNKILIE
+507 FYDKYNDKLNKILIE

-553 TAYSSVNKIR
+553 TAYSSINKIR

-615 KSSTTQAQKDAIKRR
+615 KSSTTQAQKDAIKGR
-630 IQETETVQRLTQIAN
+630 IQDTESLQKIGTIVQKD
-645 LSRGSEENVRKA
+645 GSIKGNSGLVTSNIRN
-657 IESAGLNTN
+657 AGLNIG
-666 DFTIKKSVE
+666 DFNIVNHPSSGAVTATPK
-675 SVRVD
+675 R
-680 GDYLGTSKTENRTV
+680 GT
-694 YKAVPKKGSVLYE
+694 E
-707 AYNLDNKSK
+707 AYRLLNSVSTFDEASKRRLD
-716 QTLFNNNWF
+716 NNNWF
-725 GENTNIARDSVF
+725 GENTNIARDGVF
-737 SDKIEANRKSARQQA
+737 SDKIEANRKSARQDA
-752 IERHD
+752 VSRHD

-856 TAGSKPSM
+856 TASSKPAM
-864 PINTYEK
+864 PVHTYEK

-882 SYFRDTEYQQALN
+882 SYFGDTEYQQALN

-917 VDPIAYQGLSNV
+917 VDPVAYQGLSSV

>member
-1 MATPYSSPD
+1 
-10 LYFRLQPV
+10 
-18 ESHNWE
+18 
-24 LAGQV
+24 
-29 LMAKQQ
+29 MAKQQ

-72 TSEVDRIASTEDLSN
+72 TSEVDRIASSEDLSN

-100 AIDATTI
+100 AIDTTTI

-202 GVDDKGNPI
+202 GVDDKGNPV

-307 LSDYRTEIGSLKDR
+307 LSDYRTEIGGLKDR

-366 ANEIFWKQMDLDQ
+366 ANEIFWKQMDLEQ
-379 RQYEFNENLKLKKAE
+379 KQYEFSENLKLRKAE
-394 YDLKVDELE
+394 YDLSVDDLE
-403 YKKEK
+403 FRKEK
-408 DLKDEQAFL
+408 ALKDEQAFL
-417 NTGVTYGAPKQEQDG
+417 NTGVTYGAPAQEQDG

-455 TNDWIKTIDD
+455 TNDWVKTIDD

-553 TAYSSVNKIR
+553 TAYSSINKIR

-615 KSSTTQAQKDAIKRR
+615 KSSTTQAQKDAIKGR
-630 IQETETVQRLTQIAN
+630 IQDTESLQKIGTIVQKD
-645 LSRGSEENVRKA
+645 GSIKGNSGLVTSNIRN
-657 IESAGLNTN
+657 AGLNID
-666 DFTIKKSVE
+666 DFNIVNHPS
-675 SVRVD
+675 S
-680 GDYLGTSKTENRTV
+680 G
-694 YKAVPKKGSVLYE
+694 AVTATPKKGTE
-707 AYNLDNKSK
+707 AYRILNSVTTIDEASKRRLD
-716 QTLFNNNWF
+716 NNNWV

-737 SDKIEANRKSARQQA
+737 SDKIEANRKSARQDA
-752 IERHD
+752 VSRHD

-770 TVASKL
+770 TVSSKL

-850 TFYNQT
+850 TFYSQT
-856 TAGSKPSM
+856 TAGSKPAM
-864 PINTYEK
+864 PVHTYEK

-882 SYFRDTEYQQALN
+882 SYFGDTEYQQALN

-917 VDPIAYQGLSNV
+917 VDPVAYQGLSNV